1 VVQELPSLQAL
12 PLIFTGFEHVPVVGE
27 QLPTTWHWS
36 EAVQTTGLLPVQT
49 PLWQVSVCVQA
60 LPSLQ
65 ALPLIFAGFEHVPVV
80 GEQVP
85 AVWHWSEAVQTTGLL
100 PVQTPLW
107 QVSVCVQALPSLQV
121 LPLAFAGLEHVPVV
135 GEHVPATWHWSE
147 AVQTTG
153 LLPVHVPF
161 WHVSVCVQAFPSL
174 HVAPFAFAGFEQR
187 PVAGLHVPA
196 TWHWSEAAQLTG
208 LLPVHVP
215 FWHVSV
221 CVHAL
226 PSLHGAVLFTC
237 WQPAAGSQL
246 SLVQGFWSSQSG
258 GVVVWTH

>member
-1 VVQELPSLQAL
+1 MGEQVPGERDWSEAVEATLMLPVHTPLWQVSVWVQALPSLQAL
-12 PLIFTGFEHVPVVGE
+12 PLVFAGFEHVPVVGE
-27 QLPTTWHWS
+27 QVPTTWHWS

-49 PLWQVSVCVQA
+49 PLWQVSVRVQA

-65 ALPLIFAGFEHVPVV
+65 VLPLAFAGFEHVPVV

-85 AVWHWSEAVQTTGLL
+85 AA
-100 PVQTPLW
+100 
-107 QVSVCVQALPSLQV
+107 
-121 LPLAFAGLEHVPVV
+121 
-135 GEHVPATWHWSE
+135 
-147 AVQTTG
+147 
-153 LLPVHVPF
+153 
-161 WHVSVCVQAFPSL
+161 
-174 HVAPFAFAGFEQR
+174 
-187 PVAGLHVPA
+187 
-196 TWHWSEAAQLTG
+196 WHWSEAAQLTG